1 MATKKFIVVNTKYDT
16 CLVAELT
23 NELIKKIDEFYGF
36 GIDMSY
42 KKEYF
47 SEIIFKL
54 NEFRLVTMNYN
65 EIIPYMENIEDTY
78 LEYLAI
84 GELPEIFYKDKF
96 LLENL
101 STNTTITINSEGY
114 ITLKNKTDYGREYT
128 SEILFI
134 NDILKDFLTR
144 K

>member
-1 MATKKFIVVNTKYDT
+1 MATKKFIVVNTKYNT

-36 GIDMSY
+36 AIDMSY
-42 KKEYF
+42 KKKCF
-47 SEIIFKL
+47 SEITFKL
-54 NEFRLVTMNYN
+54 NDFSLVKMNYN

-78 LEYLAI
+78 LEYLTI
-84 GELPEIFYKDKF
+84 GELPEIFYNDKF
-96 LLENL
+96 LSESL
-101 STNTTITINSEGY
+101 SINTTITIDSERY

-134 NDILKDFLTR
+134 NDFLKII
-144 K
+144 